1 MSATAGELVGF
12 VAALLAAAVSF
23 CIYVMG
29 VFGRDRAI
37 SRVAALVFC
46 ICAAVAIWTLA
57 RVLL

>member
-1 MSATAGELVGF
+1 MSTTGSLIGL
-12 VAALLAAAVSF
+12 AAVLLAAAVSF

-29 VFGRDRAI
+29 VFSRDRAI

>member
-1 MSATAGELVGF
+1 VSATAGELVEF
-12 VAALLAAAVSF
+12 AAALVAAVVSF

-29 VFGRDRAI
+29 VFSRDRAI